1 MRCRTSTAGWSLS
14 SSTCLRGWCAQL
26 ANLEHSTHFQLTL
39 DSLLTLQACAV
50 HLQLER
56 VIRTQPLGGGPLS
69 SGGSGGSISDMLS
82 SWAQPPP
89 PVASLPAPR
98 RRRAVPRRGGGDA
111 DVARKEQET
120 RDSEDNQPPQPP
132 SSFART
138 LGARLGSL
146 TATLSTLREEFA
158 AGKAGAESAAATERA
173 EAELTAFRSDSR
185 LELDAWDARFGLRA
199 ASRTQLLQL
208 ARERGLRGA
217 WRLTKRELADLL
229 EAHLAVEEEEK
240 EEQQL
245 EDEAAGG
252 QLGE

>member
-1 MRCRTSTAGWSLS
+1 
-14 SSTCLRGWCAQL
+14 
-26 ANLEHSTHFQLTL
+26 
-39 DSLLTLQACAV
+39 
-50 HLQLER
+50 
-56 VIRTQPLGGGPLS
+56 
-69 SGGSGGSISDMLS
+69 
-82 SWAQPPP
+82 
-89 PVASLPAPR
+89 
-98 RRRAVPRRGGGDA
+98 
-111 DVARKEQET
+111 
-120 RDSEDNQPPQPP
+120 
-132 SSFART
+132 

-245 EDEAAGG
+245 ADEAAGG